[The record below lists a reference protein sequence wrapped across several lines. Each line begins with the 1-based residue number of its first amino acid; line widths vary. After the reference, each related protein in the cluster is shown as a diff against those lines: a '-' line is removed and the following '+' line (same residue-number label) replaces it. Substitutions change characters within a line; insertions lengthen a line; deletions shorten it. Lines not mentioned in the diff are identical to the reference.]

1 MRLGHFRITIYESLK
16 FSKTRSQ
23 ILGQH
28 IMLHNNNFIEKTSLE
43 ESSPVDYYAECSV
56 FLDDFLAQRPKL
68 VGAEVREIL
77 ASLNKV
83 LLTDPSL
90 RNFDGLA
97 TLQRLTGPFLL
108 DDGSTSEPAAS
119 VAVALFLFGMAGKSL
134 YFLSKQ
140 SHSHQFEKEIARL
153 FAGVSEVRSNIWL
166 FHTSAQL
173 AQKGFQIEFIP
184 EGKTPTPDFLATR
197 GNVKVF
203 VEANTRRPAQ
213 RDIRGIKD
221 ALWNVMHGDAKS
233 GGKQIKFRDPQFDPG
248 LIVVDISNC
257 NVNSN
262 ETGLPPH
269 LKLRSDA
276 FVNQNRLGR
285 IYDVSK
291 DTELFDQQENTGNVM
306 EFAIRYFHEM
316 ASTNKYF
323 VRALLVGIS
332 MGVMTFEKGILGAPK
347 GSIMV
352 VDSRYPQ
359 LALQELSPQ
368 IYLVDTQSPL
378 PSGRP

>member
-1 MRLGHFRITIYESLK
+1 MRLGHSPITIYESLK
-16 FSKTRSQ
+16 FSKKHDHESWAAQ
-23 ILGQH
+23 
-28 IMLHNNNFIEKTSLE
+28 MMHNGNFIEKTALE
-43 ESSPVDYYAECSV
+43 EASPADYYTECSA

-68 VGAEVREIL
+68 ADAEVRDIL
-77 ASLNKV
+77 TSLNKV

-97 TLQRLTGPFLL
+97 TLQRLTDPFLF
-108 DDGSTSEPAAS
+108 DDGSSSEPAAS
-119 VAVALFLFGMAGKSL
+119 VAAALFLFGMAGKAL

-184 EGKTPTPDFLATR
+184 EGRTPTPDFLATR

-221 ALWNVMHGDAKS
+221 ALWNVMHGNAKS
-233 GGKQIKFRDPQFDPG
+233 GGKQVKFRDPQFDPG

-262 ETGLPPH
+262 ETGL
-269 LKLRSDA
+269 R
-276 FVNQNRLGR
+276 R
-285 IYDVSK
+285 
-291 DTELFDQQENTGNVM
+291 T
-306 EFAIRYFHEM
+306 
-316 ASTNKYF
+316 
-323 VRALLVGIS
+323 
-332 MGVMTFEKGILGAPK
+332 
-347 GSIMV
+347 
-352 VDSRYPQ
+352 
-359 LALQELSPQ
+359 
-368 IYLVDTQSPL
+368 
-378 PSGRP
+378 